1 MRAARLLRAVMF
13 VKTTIGPPAPPLIP
27 APLSPCP
34 VKSRPASG
42 QEACHGG
49 WRVTEERGG
58 DGTQE
63 GGPPRG
69 RRERLPA
76 ALRPWPAR
84 SVSVP
89 YRVFP
94 SSVAA
99 SPAPWRSAF
108 RGRHSPP
115 AANAPAWRRSAPRQ
129 HVCGP
134 NAVQCHRRGH
144 SSPPGSSPPT
154 GSPTQAHRRPA
165 HRDSLPVGLDAQANG
180 PAVHPVPSGVLTG
193 RPGRTGPVW
202 ATSGDEAGFRRQQ
215 RLLYHAEAD
224 AWRLR

>member
-1 MRAARLLRAVMF
+1 M
-13 VKTTIGPPAPPLIP
+13 
-27 APLSPCP
+27 
-34 VKSRPASG
+34 SRKRG
-42 QEACHGG
+42 
-49 WRVTEERGG
+49 GG

-69 RRERLPA
+69 RRERPSA

-154 GSPTQAHRRPA
+154 GSPSQAHRRRLTVAGSPTQAHRRRLTVAGSPSQA